1 MRTSRSASPEG
12 PLPIEDALDIARQ
25 IAEGLE
31 EAHEK
36 GIVHRDLK
44 PANVKLASDGKVKIL
59 DFGLARAYVGE
70 PGDEEN
76 LENSPTITAAM
87 TQQGVILGTAAYMSP
102 EQAKGKSV
110 DRRADL
116 WSFGVILWEMLTGGR
131 LFVGETVSDT
141 LAAVLR
147 DHPPYDELPEETP
160 AVVRRLLERCLERDP
175 RKRLRDIGEARVRL
189 ERWKED
195 PSALFETQASLMMEA
210 PRSRARTILPWGI
223 AAIAVLLAAVA
234 WLRPTGKGSQTL
246 PSLQLS
252 IQLEQQEK
260 LQTDVAT
267 NVFLSPSG
275 DQLAYLA
282 GDRIHLR
289 RLDKLQSRTLDGTH
303 AAKIACFSPNGEW
316 LGFTADGKLQRVS
329 VTGGTPVE
337 ICEAVDSRGVAWV
350 DESNIVFSPN
360 FSSGLSVVSLSDGI
374 PQSLT
379 TLDST
384 RAERSHRWPF
394 AMPDGHSVLF
404 MCQFFGRNYDESDIG
419 LVDLT
424 TKKRRTVYHGGASP
438 RYVENGYL
446 LFARKNT
453 VFAIPMDPK
462 SGTTSGLATPVLD
475 NVRTSIGD
483 QETDDGSAQFAFAP
497 NGTLVYQTAAQLD
510 QRSQL
515 AWFDLQTGDLR
526 RIGTLANL
534 MAPTISPDQ
543 KSVAVMRGTD
553 AAREIYI
560 VDLESGVENRLT
572 FDSGGDI
579 AGCWSPDSKFY
590 YYSRPARNGEYVLYR
605 KPADG
610 SGEEVDL
617 FRRRNTL
624 LADSVSPDGHWLL
637 MTFWNGGEQWD
648 EYLLDLTNLDAEPV
662 LVAGGPDQQF
672 GGQFSH
678 DGKWLAYVQNRGD
691 EWQIYLRH
699 FPVTAGRWEILQSK
713 TQIQSNDWG
722 AEDKVFY
729 ARDARGFLRIPL
741 VYTGGG
747 VQAEVPQLTQRD
759 AFVRSINWR
768 TSMVALD
775 GKRAI
780 VMVPPVSAEDQDLAA
795 KSEIVLITNWF
806 EQLQRKV
813 QREE

>member
-1 MRTSRSASPEG
+1 
-12 PLPIEDALDIARQ
+12 
-25 IAEGLE
+25 
-31 EAHEK
+31 
-36 GIVHRDLK
+36 
-44 PANVKLASDGKVKIL
+44 
-59 DFGLARAYVGE
+59 
-70 PGDEEN
+70 
-76 LENSPTITAAM
+76 
-87 TQQGVILGTAAYMSP
+87 
-102 EQAKGKSV
+102 
-110 DRRADL
+110 
-116 WSFGVILWEMLTGGR
+116 
-131 LFVGETVSDT
+131 
-141 LAAVLR
+141 
-147 DHPPYDELPEETP
+147 
-160 AVVRRLLERCLERDP
+160 
-175 RKRLRDIGEARVRL
+175 
-189 ERWKED
+189 
-195 PSALFETQASLMMEA
+195 
-210 PRSRARTILPWGI
+210 
-223 AAIAVLLAAVA
+223 
-234 WLRPTGKGSQTL
+234 
-246 PSLQLS
+246 
-252 IQLEQQEK
+252 
-260 LQTDVAT
+260 
-267 NVFLSPSG
+267 
-275 DQLAYLA
+275 
-282 GDRIHLR
+282 
-289 RLDKLQSRTLDGTH
+289 
-303 AAKIACFSPNGEW
+303 
-316 LGFTADGKLQRVS
+316 
-329 VTGGTPVE
+329 
-337 ICEAVDSRGVAWV
+337 
-350 DESNIVFSPN
+350 
-360 FSSGLSVVSLSDGI
+360 
-374 PQSLT
+374 
-379 TLDST
+379 
-384 RAERSHRWPF
+384 
-394 AMPDGHSVLF
+394 
-404 MCQFFGRNYDESDIG
+404 
-419 LVDLT
+419 
-424 TKKRRTVYHGGASP
+424 TVYHGGASP
-438 RYVENGYL
+438 RYVESGYL

-453 VFAIPMDPK
+453 VFAIPLDPE

-560 VDLESGVENRLT
+560 VNLESGVENRLT

-780 VMVPPVSAEDQDLAA
+780 VMVPPVSAEDQNLAA

-813 QREE
+813 QRGE